1 MKPLMVF
8 SFGGWSAS
16 KPLYTTLYKNKV
28 VCKSIVKE
36 PNILPAIIAKD
47 PHITSHKYDY
57 CKRENIEGREVFL
70 YTNVEDYIEWLLRYH
85 NSECLGVSDATNT
98 HSIFG
103 VDDIATFAS
112 KFKEA
117 FQVKV
122 LIICRDPVKR
132 LFSHLNTVHVNWHIY
147 EKLYGQS
154 QDNLT
159 QNKKLEIVMPYL
171 DHPEPMQFPGQGW
184 DYRKKAFEPYMESNY
199 PEMVANWSQ
208 FFDTHVICMEDLW
221 GDRNSA
227 LEKLNTFLG
236 TSITSLTPNAYY
248 PDLGPNAPHHQGLRD
263 QWSSDTEFIT
273 KKNYDLAREKLDW
286 VYQSLP
292 YW

>member
-16 KPLYTTLYKNKV
+16 TPLYETLCQNKV
-28 VCKSIVKE
+28 VRRSVVKE
-36 PNILPAIIAKD
+36 PNILPAIIGKQ
-47 PHITSHKYDY
+47 PHITQQKYTD
-57 CKRENIEGREVFL
+57 CKKDNREGCEVFSC
-70 YTNVEDYIEWLLRYH
+70 TSVDDYIEWLLKHH
-85 NSECLGVSDATNT
+85 NEEYLGVSDATNT
-98 HSIFG
+98 HCFFD
-103 VDDIATFAS
+103 VKDIATFAS

-132 LFSHLNTVHVNWHIY
+132 LFSHLNSVYNPGHSL
-147 EKLYGQS
+147 EKYGQN
-154 QDNLT
+154 QR
-159 QNKKLEIVMPYL
+159 LEIVMPYL
-171 DHPEPMQFPGQGW
+171 DKPEPMQFPSQAW
-184 DYRKKAFEPYMESNY
+184 DYKQKAYEPYMQGNY
-199 PEMVANWSQ
+199 PDMIANWSQ

-221 GDRNSA
+221 GDRNHS

-236 TSITSLTPNAYY
+236 TSISSLTPNVYY
-248 PDLGPNAPHHQGLRD
+248 PDLGPNAPHHKGLRD

-286 VYQSLP
+286 VYQSLS

>member
-1 MKPLMVF
+1 MKPLMIF

-16 KPLYTTLYKNKV
+16 TPLYRTLCENKV
-28 VCKSIVKE
+28 VRKHICKE
-36 PNILPAIIAKD
+36 PNILPAIISKNSD
-47 PHITSHKYDY
+47 MISHKYRD
-57 CKRENIEGREVFL
+57 CKNEKREGCEVFQC
-70 YTNVEDYIEWLLRYH
+70 TSVDDYIEWLLRHH
-85 NSECLGVSDATNT
+85 NSEYLGVSDATNT
-98 HSIFG
+98 HCFFD
-103 VDDIATFAS
+103 VKDIATFAS

-132 LFSHLNTVHVNWHIY
+132 LFSHLNSVYNPGHSL
-147 EKLYGQS
+147 EKYGQN
-154 QDNLT
+154 QR
-159 QNKKLEIVMPYL
+159 LEIVMPYL
-171 DHPEPMQFPGQGW
+171 DKPEPMQFPSQAW
-184 DYRKKAFEPYMESNY
+184 DYKQKAYEPYMQGNY
-199 PEMVANWSQ
+199 PEMIANWSQ

-221 GDRNSA
+221 GDRNHS

-236 TSITSLTPNAYY
+236 TSISSLTPNVYY
-248 PDLGPNAPHHQGLRD
+248 PDLGPNAPHHKGLRD

-292 YW
+292 YWT